1 MLKGQDIICISSADW
16 DAPLWTN
23 KQHLMSRL
31 AESNRVLYVESA
43 GLRRPTLAPSD
54 RERIVRRIRHFAEGP
69 RKVPGKDLYVL
80 SPLLIPFY
88 QSAAMRRVNAA
99 LLLSEVRRTAK
110 LLKMDHPILWSYIP
124 NAYALTQHL
133 HEKLTVYHCV
143 DDLGSIAGIPSQAVK
158 QMEKQFLGA
167 ADAVITTSQA
177 LFEARK
183 DANPNTYLFTNVAD
197 AEHFGKALRTD
208 IPLASAMRSIKHPI
222 AGYVGALDAY
232 KVNFPFLAEVA
243 QALPQWSFVLVGPIG
258 HGQPSTDLG
267 ALKELA
273 NVHLVGWVDY
283 RDIPSYL
290 KGFDVAL
297 IPHHLSDYTTSS
309 FPMKLYEYLA
319 AGLPVVSTPL
329 PAIAE
334 VNFVTFADTASA
346 FAEAIT
352 AARTEN
358 SREQIQSRV
367 AEAKQHT
374 WEDRLQSFDEVLER
388 VYQEKLKKLTPPAT
402 DR

>member
-1 MLKGQDIICISSADW
+1 LLKGQDIICISSADW

-31 AESNRVLYVESA
+31 AESNRVLYVESV
-43 GLRRPTLAPSD
+43 GLRRPTLAQSD
-54 RERIVRRIRHFAEGP
+54 RERIVRRVRHFAEGP
-69 RKVPGKDLYVL
+69 RKVPGKNLYVL
-80 SPLLIPFY
+80 SPLVIPFY
-88 QSAAMRRVNAA
+88 QSRSMRRINGA

-110 LLKMDHPILWSYIP
+110 RLQMDQPILWSYIP
-124 NAYALTQHL
+124 NAYALMHHL

-158 QMEKQFLGA
+158 QMEQRFLTA

-197 AEHFGKALRTD
+197 AEHFGKALRSD
-208 IPLASAMRSIKHPI
+208 IPLASAMKHLPRPV

-232 KVNFPFLAEVA
+232 KVNFPFLADVA
-243 QALPQWSFVLVGPIG
+243 KSLPEWTFVLVGPIG
-258 HGQPSTDLG
+258 QGQPSTDLG
-267 ALKELA
+267 ELKALP
-273 NVHLVGWVDY
+273 NVHLLGWVDY

-329 PAIAE
+329 PAIAD
-334 VNFVTFADTASA
+334 VDFVTFADTPQT
-346 FAEAIT
+346 FAQAIV
-352 AARTEN
+352 AAREEN
-358 SREQIQSRV
+358 SADQIQTRV
-367 AEAKQHT
+367 VEAKQHT
-374 WEDRLQSFDEVLER
+374 WEDRLRSFDEVLER
-388 VYQEKLKKLTPPAT
+388 VYLEKLQSSAPP
-402 DR
+402 RH